1 MEPEER
7 VKYFEKLERR
17 IKKLELH
24 SHPPIDWEKRIEY
37 LEETYM
43 KLYDLLTNK
52 IKENQ

>member
-1 MEPEER
+1 MEQS
-7 VKYFEKLERR
+7 EKRIDRLERR

-43 KLYDLLTNK
+43 KL
-52 IKENQ
+52 